1 MPPAR
6 ATRVAR
12 ARALGAT
19 TTSTARARR
28 SRVARRASTTT
39 RASPELLDLAA
50 LVDVVPSDLALS
62 DAERALGKCA
72 FAALS
77 ASSAAFAGKVR
88 RRATTT
94 RRDATR
100 GTTRGLSGGARGGT
114 RARTREEDG
123 FERRRAS
130 AGTKERETD
139 DRRSRR
145 RRRAGDFYG

>member
-1 MPPAR
+1 MPAT

-19 TTSTARARR
+19 TTST
-28 SRVARRASTTT
+28 VARRVRRAVRGDARRRRT

-88 RRATTT
+88 TTRDDDA
-94 RRDATR
+94 RRDAGR
-100 GTTRGLSGGARGGT
+100 DA
-114 RARTREEDG
+114 
-123 FERRRAS
+123 
-130 AGTKERETD
+130 
-139 DRRSRR
+139 R
-145 RRRAGDFYG
+145 RRRARVIRRRDEAGRRDDDAR